1 MDIPG
6 GFFCSQVAERCYGR
20 TFAHRSHERIFREAL
35 LFFAF
40 PDLLTMVCCIAGSG
54 LMKNDADVISALTK
68 RKRVPHLYYETP
80 SLIAVFCLSLTS
92 GSCQGTQKTPSAR

>member
-68 RKRVPHLYYETP
+68 RKRVPHFICIIRHPLSVYLKLTKEDFLISLYKD
-80 SLIAVFCLSLTS
+80 
-92 GSCQGTQKTPSAR
+92 G

>member
-6 GFFCSQVAERCYGR
+6 GFFCLRVAERCYGRPFVHWSHERCYGR

-68 RKRVPHLYYETP
+68 RKRVPHLYYVTP
-80 SLIAVFCLSLTS
+80 S
-92 GSCQGTQKTPSAR
+92 